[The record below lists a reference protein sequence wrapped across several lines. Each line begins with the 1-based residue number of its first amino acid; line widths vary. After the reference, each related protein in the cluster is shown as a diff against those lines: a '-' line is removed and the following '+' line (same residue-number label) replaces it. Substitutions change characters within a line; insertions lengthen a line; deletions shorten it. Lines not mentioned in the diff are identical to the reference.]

1 MSTQPPKILVIEDEP
16 KYRYMIQLNLEVS
29 GYVVVLAEDG
39 RKGLEQMI
47 DEPPDLVLL
56 DVMLPDVDGFELCRR
71 IRTFSSVP
79 IVMLTARAE
88 KRDVIAGLNAGADD
102 YITKPFGVDELLARM
117 HANLRRYTL
126 DREPS
131 ALTFIRTGELTVD
144 RSRRR
149 VFRSDD
155 ELQLTDLEFRL
166 LDELAR
172 HIGHVVSST
181 HLLETVWGPGYEDAL
196 KVLHQTIYRL
206 RQKIERDPEHPQYL
220 LSRSRQG
227 YILVHITS
235 I

>member
-16 KYRYMIQLNLEVS
+16 KYRYMIQLNLEAS
-29 GYVVVLAEDG
+29 GYLVALAEDG
-39 RKGLEQMI
+39 RIGLEQMI

-102 YITKPFGVDELLARM
+102 YITKPFGVDELLARIR
-117 HANLRRYTL
+117 ANLRRYAL
-126 DREPS
+126 DSEPS
-131 ALTFIRTGELTVD
+131 ALTLIRTGELTVD

-166 LDELAR
+166 LEELAR

-227 YILVHITS
+227 YILMHVAGI
-235 I
+235 